1 MLIFNIQAV
10 LKARQIERPFS
21 FLVKSGF
28 SRHAAHNILNN
39 QTRSL
44 RLDTIEKLCEILHCQ
59 PNDLLVFKPNPNQNL
74 PESHPLNNLLYK
86 EEEHNW
92 QQTLKTLPLNKLKEI
107 SKIINQTTEEQK

>member
-1 MLIFNIQAV
+1 MFIFNIQAV
-10 LKARQIERPFS
+10 LKARQIENPYT

-28 SRHAAHNILNN
+28 TRHAAYVILNRQSRN
-39 QTRSL
+39 F
-44 RLDTIEKLCEILHCQ
+44 RLDHIEKLCEILHCE

-74 PESHPLNNLLYK
+74 PESHPLNKFLYK